1 MNRSV
6 STEWPDER
14 SERIRL
20 ERELAKVKKELKI
33 KTRQLEA
40 AERQIAD
47 LKGLIEVRKVP
58 LPENAPEISDYYQS

>member
-58 LPENAPEISDYYQS
+58 SPRKRP